1 MASRIT
7 WGVLVVLYVTF
18 FGWYTSCGG
27 PLTEEEVE
35 SYMALIEERSVPTD
49 PEGPARMRAFLE
61 SDTGDDF
68 VMVNIIDLHETPV
81 QIEGVAPGDTAQE
94 TSAKYM
100 AYMFPALLARAC
112 HPVFA
117 GSAVSEAL
125 EMFGVEGMREWHQ
138 AVGMRYRSRRDML
151 EIVTNP
157 AFQGSH
163 EFKVAAI
170 DKTVAFPV
178 DPWYSLGDPRILL
191 FLVFLVIGLTAS
203 WRSERAKNS

>member
-1 MASRIT
+1 
-7 WGVLVVLYVTF
+7 
-18 FGWYTSCGG
+18 
-27 PLTEEEVE
+27 
-35 SYMALIEERSVPTD
+35 
-49 PEGPARMRAFLE
+49 
-61 SDTGDDF
+61 
-68 VMVNIIDLHETPV
+68 
-81 QIEGVAPGDTAQE
+81 
-94 TSAKYM
+94 
-100 AYMFPALLARAC
+100 
-112 HPVFA
+112 
-117 GSAVSEAL
+117 
-125 EMFGVEGMREWHQ
+125 
-138 AVGMRYRSRRDML
+138 MRYRSRRDML